1 MPGETGLKLDLT
13 EFTQKLNAFAR
24 VSNQE
29 AGRFAEHVS
38 LAIFSQAQK
47 RAPKK
52 TNFLAQD
59 SAIPPRVID
68 GTSGLGWEFGFG
80 AYYAAAVHERS
91 ELHHD
96 NGQSHYM
103 LAAIN
108 EDGPGIMQRAV
119 PLMAQRLAGRV
130 GS

>member
-1 MPGETGLKLDLT
+1 MPGDTGMKLDLS

-24 VSNQE
+24 VSHDE

-59 SAIPPRVID
+59 SAIPPRPVD
-68 GTSGLGWEFGFG
+68 GTNGLGWEFGFG
-80 AYYAAAVHERS
+80 AHYAAAVHERS
-91 ELHHD
+91 ELRHE

-108 EDGPGIMQRAV
+108 EDGPGIIERAV
-119 PLMAQRLAGRV
+119 PLMAQRLAGRA